1 MRGDGDMRI
10 DEQMRVDGSA
20 RERGIQFDTAL
31 VGGKPLFDRTLVGSI
46 KVYHFDRA
54 WYV

>member
-1 MRGDGDMRI
+1 MDWDVRV

-20 RERGIQFDTAL
+20 RGRGVQFDTAL
-31 VGGKPLFDRTLVGSI
+31 VGGKPRFGRTLVRSI
-46 KVYHFDRA
+46 KVYHFDRV

>member
-1 MRGDGDMRI
+1 MDEDMRV
-10 DEQMRVDGSA
+10 DEQMRVDGRA

-31 VGGKPLFDRTLVGSI
+31 VGRKPRFGRTLVGSI
-46 KVYHFDRA
+46 KVYHFDRV